1 MAKERII
8 TIPNILTAFR
18 LFLIPLFIISMSKKD
33 YSLAMKILILGGIT
47 DYLDGVFARKLN
59 QISKFGIFFD
69 PFVDKILTL
78 SIIITFYINHLV
90 PSWFIFI
97 IFTRDILVSVGWLE
111 TYLRRKK
118 LIKPLLLGKISNA
131 TQVIIFSYVLFAIN
145 FNLPQ
150 PSPFFYIL
158 GSSIAIISL
167 VQYFLKKC
175 SNNETKRT

>member
-18 LFLIPLFIISMSKKD
+18 LFLIPFFIISMSKKD

-90 PSWFIFI
+90 PS
-97 IFTRDILVSVGWLE
+97 
-111 TYLRRKK
+111 
-118 LIKPLLLGKISNA
+118 
-131 TQVIIFSYVLFAIN
+131 
-145 FNLPQ
+145 
-150 PSPFFYIL
+150 
-158 GSSIAIISL
+158 
-167 VQYFLKKC
+167 
-175 SNNETKRT
+175 